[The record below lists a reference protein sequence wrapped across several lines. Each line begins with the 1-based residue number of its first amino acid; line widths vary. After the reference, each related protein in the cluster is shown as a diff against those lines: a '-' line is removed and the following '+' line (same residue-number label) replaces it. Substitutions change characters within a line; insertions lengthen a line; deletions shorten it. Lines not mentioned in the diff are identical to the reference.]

1 MGIFDV
7 FKSKAKD
14 FGTLHCLNTREWH
27 NGYETDTKGL
37 VEFVKKQTKNKS
49 ESQFIDYLKKRPEYR
64 KFEDKNISDTLNK
77 ITCTKHNN
85 NEDDVILPKIN
96 YFIYPKNFVDEH
108 YKQVCAFRILET
120 KTAMEGEKIKT
131 GNFKI
136 LVILWIENQPKP
148 GIAEKDVGYSK
159 KIRDL
164 SFQFIV
170 LDKMEY
176 NHLKPFEKM
185 YINTE
190 GDKYAKAWNKGDMY
204 NAIFGDEGIFATKKR
219 KKYPINYFQAFLAFE
234 E

>member
-108 YKQVCAFRILET
+108 CKQVCAFRILET

-136 LVILWIENQPKP
+136 LV
-148 GIAEKDVGYSK
+148 
-159 KIRDL
+159 
-164 SFQFIV
+164 
-170 LDKMEY
+170 KMEY

-190 GDKYAKAWNKGDMY
+190 GDKYAKAWDKGDMY